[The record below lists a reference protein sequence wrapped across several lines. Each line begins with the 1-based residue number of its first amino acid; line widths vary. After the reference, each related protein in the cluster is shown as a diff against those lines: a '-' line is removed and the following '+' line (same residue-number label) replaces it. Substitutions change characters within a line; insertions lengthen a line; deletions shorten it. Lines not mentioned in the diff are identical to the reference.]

1 MCLRLITYFRS
12 RRASGF
18 ANIVTMVALPVAL
31 EIRPALPRTAVGK
44 LSKKELRGS

>member
-12 RRASGF
+12 RRTSGF

-31 EIRPALPRTAVGK
+31 ETMISTRTTMALFLV
-44 LSKKELRGS
+44 